1 MQHTRAQ
8 VQERRQKWF
17 NVNRSVSLGEI
28 MVAVATIIATTVT
41 AYFSIEKRVSML
53 ERDQKYQID
62 VYNEMKTDM
71 KQVKESLNEIKVML
85 EDKQDRADVLK
96 TSSFLN
102 R

>member
-1 MQHTRAQ
+1 
-8 VQERRQKWF
+8 
-17 NVNRSVSLGEI
+17 

>member
-1 MQHTRAQ
+1 MQQTQAQ
-8 VQERRQKWF
+8 IQNRQQKWF

-28 MVAVATIIATTVT
+28 IVAAATIIATTVT

-53 ERDQKYQID
+53 ERDQKSQIE

-85 EDKQDRADVLK
+85 KDKQDRKDILK
-96 TSSFLN
+96 PFSL
-102 R
+102 